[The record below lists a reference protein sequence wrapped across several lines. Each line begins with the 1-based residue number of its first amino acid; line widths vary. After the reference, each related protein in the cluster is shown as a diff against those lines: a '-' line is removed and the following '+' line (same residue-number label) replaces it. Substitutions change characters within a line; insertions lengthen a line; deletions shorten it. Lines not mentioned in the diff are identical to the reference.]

1 MMQDPIDDKM
11 FEDLLGDY
19 AAPVDDNGF
28 SAKVMDSLPPVSDT
42 DALRT
47 RLISSAGLVGVII
60 AAFQIP
66 ALTKLIA
73 KVKLPEVNTPSMGS
87 LPTLSEIE
95 PGLMSTPYGMAITL
109 LLGLML
115 AWVCASFIFGDQ
127 M

>member
-28 SAKVMDSLPPVSDT
+28 SAKVMDSLPAVRDT

-47 RLISSAGLVGVII
+47 RLISGAGLAGVLI

-73 KVKLPEVNTPSMGS
+73 KVKLPEINTPSMGS

-95 PGLMSTPYGMAITL
+95 PGLLGSPYGLIAAL
-109 LLGLML
+109 LVTLML